1 MKGNTPQEIRQ
12 AFFQFFEKKG
22 HKVVPSV
29 PLVVKDD
36 PTLMFI
42 NAGMNP
48 FNSMNKKA
56 VIIEV
61 SDKNIISDVRLK
73 YFDYPVVLKEGSSQ
87 DLDIPQNCK
96 FTSKKHVLSNG
107 EVYLSESSYKRLDKS
122 SNFVYDEISKLEI
135 ESLYL
140 YVEK

>member
-12 AFFQFFEKKG
+12 AFFQFFEDKG

-48 FNSMNKKA
+48 FKDYFLGLKKQTTRA
-56 VIIEV
+56 LQIAK
-61 SDKNIISDVRLK
+61 S
-73 YFDYPVVLKEGSSQ
+73 VLEFQ
-87 DLDIPQNCK
+87 EN
-96 FTSKKHVLSNG
+96 TTT
-107 EVYLSESSYKRLDKS
+107 
-122 SNFVYDEISKLEI
+122 
-135 ESLYL
+135 
-140 YVEK
+140 